1 MKDYQKIL
9 LRKAVPGDES
19 QVKAIVFKALQEFNL
34 QVDPE
39 GIDADLNDLQAN
51 YSAKGHSF
59 YILEDGGKIVGCGG
73 LVNLGGGRME
83 IRKMYLLNSHRRMG
97 LGKKLLETMVQEALS
112 LQCREIVLDTASVLQ
127 QAIKLYRS
135 FGFEEYKPDHLPER
149 CDLAMRLILKT

>member
-1 MKDYQKIL
+1 MKDHQKVI
-9 LRKAVPGDES
+9 LRKAVSGDES

-34 QVDPE
+34 QSDPN
-39 GIDADLNDLQAN
+39 GIDADLNDLQVN

-59 YILEDGGKIVGCGG
+59 YILEEAGRIVGCGG
-73 LVNLGGGRME
+73 LVKLGGGRME
-83 IRKMYLLNSHRRMG
+83 IRKMYLLHSHRGMG
-97 LGKKLLETMVQEALS
+97 LGNRLLQTMIQEASS

-127 QAIKLYRS
+127 KAIKLYRS